1 MTAPRVTGPPADES
15 NLRRAGRQLILSAY
29 GALRAVKLYPVENV
43 AVQKALAEVTAQ
55 ARELAKTE
63 GELELRISG
72 EFLFVNQVRLR
83 LELDNFASFSH
94 LLSLFRACGI
104 GTLHIAPTVSE
115 KDWLIFFSLMQAP
128 ASDNPEER
136 LEQLQAKLAGASVA
150 TLTMAPPTEQGDGQ
164 EKAKERAK
172 RTYDQSVA
180 ATKELMGSLRMG
192 ASANLKKI
200 KRLVQ
205 SIVDQIL
212 TEETSLIGM
221 TTLRD
226 YDEYTFTHSVNVCIF
241 SVALGRRLG
250 LSKVQLYDLGMA
262 ALFHDIGKSRVPTEI
277 INKADR
283 LTEDEWRIVANH
295 PWFGV
300 LALFGVRGAQELP
313 YRAMIVAYEHHMKA
327 DLSGYPRPLRNRQM
341 GVFSKIVAVA
351 DGFDAATTR
360 RSYQP
365 IPYTPA
371 EVMRELRDNPR
382 RGMDPVVVKA
392 FINLTGVYPVGT
404 FVVLDTFELGVVHAA
419 NPLEDMISRP
429 IVRIVSDAQG
439 NVMFPGT
446 LSDLAD
452 RNAAGEFTRT
462 IIKTENPER
471 YGIRI
476 ADYFV

>member
-1 MTAPRVTGPPADES
+1 VTAPRASADES
-15 NLRRAGRQLILSAY
+15 NVRRAGRQLILAAY

-55 ARELAKTE
+55 SRELATSE

-72 EFLFVNQVRLR
+72 EFLFVNQTRLR

-94 LLSLFRACGI
+94 LLSVFRACGI
-104 GTLHIAPTVSE
+104 GSVKIAPAVSE
-115 KDWLIFFSLMQAP
+115 KDWLIFLSLMQSP
-128 ASDNPEER
+128 ASDDPEER
-136 LEQLQAKLAGASVA
+136 LDQLQTKLAAAHVT
-150 TLTMAPPTEQGDGQ
+150 TLTLAPPTERGDGQ

-192 ASANLKKI
+192 ASPNLKKI

-205 SIVDQIL
+205 SIVDQIM

-262 ALFHDIGKSRVPTEI
+262 ALFHDIGKSRVPSEI
-277 INKADR
+277 LNKTDR
-283 LTEDEWRIVANH
+283 LTEEEWRIVANH

-327 DLSGYPRPLRNRQM
+327 DLSGYPRPLRGRQM
-341 GVFSKIVAVA
+341 GMFSKIVAVA
-351 DGFDAATTR
+351 DGFDAATSR

-365 IPYTPA
+365 VPYTPA

-404 FVVLDTFELGVVHAA
+404 FVVLDTFELGVVHAT

-439 NVMFPGT
+439 NVMFPGG
-446 LSDLAD
+446 LADLAD
-452 RNAAGEFTRT
+452 RNANGDFVRT

>member
-1 MTAPRVTGPPADES
+1 MTASRSGSADES
-15 NLRRAGRQLILSAY
+15 NVRRAGRQLILSAY

-55 ARELAKTE
+55 ARDMAKNE

-94 LLSLFRACGI
+94 LLSLFRASGI
-104 GTLHIAPTVSE
+104 GTLQIGPTVSE
-115 KDWLIFFSLMQAP
+115 KDWLIFFSLLQAP
-128 ASDNPEER
+128 TSENPEER
-136 LEQLQAKLAGASVA
+136 LGQLQSKLAGAGVT
-150 TLTMAPPTEQGDGQ
+150 TLAMAPPTEQGDGQ
-164 EKAKERAK
+164 EKAKERAR

-262 ALFHDIGKSRVPTEI
+262 ALFHDIGKSRVPAEI
-277 INKADR
+277 INKTDR
-283 LTEDEWRIVANH
+283 LNEEEWRIVAQH

-300 LALFGVRGAQELP
+300 LALFNVRGAQELP

-365 IPYTPA
+365 VPYSPA
-371 EVMRELRDNPR
+371 DVMRELRDNPR
-382 RGMDPVVVKA
+382 RGMDPIVVKA

-404 FVVLDTFELGVVHAA
+404 FVVLDSFELGVVHAA

-439 NVMFPGT
+439 NVMFPGA
-446 LSDLAD
+446 LADLAD
-452 RNAAGEFTRT
+452 RNDAGEFVRT